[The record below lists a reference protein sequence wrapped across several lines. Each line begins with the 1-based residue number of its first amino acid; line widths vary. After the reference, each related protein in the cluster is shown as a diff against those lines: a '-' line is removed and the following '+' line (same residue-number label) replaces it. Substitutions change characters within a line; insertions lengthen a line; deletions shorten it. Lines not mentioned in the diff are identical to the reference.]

1 MGRQKGKNGHIITPA
16 IQCSL
21 WHHFSPK
28 HCDRKSWKKKG
39 NWTVINVLVGNLDK
53 YPYLLEFQP
62 ALWDAI
68 TSQFLAYPLFSQG
81 FNSLFHFLHFFFFS
95 ANFFISS
102 FCSNFLWGSDSQAQL
117 FLIISIYIYYQ
128 IFVLTCSHSKKVMIG
143 WVKLFICSAKI
154 QLLHCCDKLLIFHS
168 DRSSTY
174 KQNYF
179 LEETKNWVYCHLC
192 II

>member
-1 MGRQKGKNGHIITPA
+1 MWQKK
-16 IQCSL
+16 L
-21 WHHFSPK
+21 
-28 HCDRKSWKKKG
+28 KKKG

-68 TSQFLAYPLFSQG
+68 PSQTVSCLSFIFSGIELTFPFLA
-81 FNSLFHFLHFFFFS
+81 FLFFFP

-117 FLIISIYIYYQ
+117 FLIISICIYYQ

-143 WVKLFICSAKI
+143 WVKLLICSAKI